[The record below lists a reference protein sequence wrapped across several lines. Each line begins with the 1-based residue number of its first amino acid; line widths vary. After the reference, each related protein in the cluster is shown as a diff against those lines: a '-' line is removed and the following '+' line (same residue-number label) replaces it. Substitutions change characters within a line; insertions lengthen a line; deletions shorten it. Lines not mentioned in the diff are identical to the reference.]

1 MTSTAPDR
9 TAPDQ
14 SVLTAAVAAAI
25 ETVLAEPS
33 AGVVRVQ
40 VGEEILLER
49 AWGLADRR
57 HGIAMT
63 PDHQI
68 GVASGAKVFT
78 ALAVMSL
85 VADGTLTLDTTARSI
100 LGADLPLIADDVTI
114 GHLLAHRSGIGEYL
128 ETTPIPPTISCPVR

>member
-1 MTSTAPDR
+1 MTSTDPDR

-14 SVLTAAVAAAI
+14 SVLIAAVAAAI

-63 PDHQI
+63 P
-68 GVASGAKVFT
+68 
-78 ALAVMSL
+78 
-85 VADGTLTLDTTARSI
+85 TTRSAWPAARRFSP
-100 LGADLPLIADDVTI
+100 PL
-114 GHLLAHRSGIGEYL
+114 R
-128 ETTPIPPTISCPVR
+128 